1 MHATVTVEGYVQ
13 VVSSPVEDCVSALS
27 KGEGGL
33 ATLILNSLY
42 LGLVSTLQD
51 AKVTNLME
59 QGGTGPLLKG
69 TWQ

>member
-1 MHATVTVEGYVQ
+1 MLELLLNIDAQ

-51 AKVTNLME
+51 AKV
-59 QGGTGPLLKG
+59 
-69 TWQ
+69 

>member
-1 MHATVTVEGYVQ
+1 
-13 VVSSPVEDCVSALS
+13 LS

-51 AKVTNLME
+51 AKV
-59 QGGTGPLLKG
+59 
-69 TWQ
+69 